1 MTEQNTPAG
10 PPPPPAFLPPGERER
25 HHPAG
30 ADLHTALTYSM
41 PDGYRPLQLDLY
53 VPTARSGPVPVVVW
67 IHGGAWL
74 FGTREFAPL
83 AWPAG
88 AVFQACVDA
97 GFAVASIDYRHS
109 REAAFPAQLHDAKAA
124 VRYLRHFAP
133 ELGLDHERVAVW
145 GESAGGHLAALLALV
160 DDPAFEGVDGVTGPS
175 SAVGAV
181 VDYYGVSDVDT
192 LPNFADS
199 FPPSWLED
207 LKRQGKGAP
216 PEPIDVLLEF
226 SPYSREEGRRLV
238 SPVSHARADAPPFL
252 LIHGEAD
259 GLVPIQQS
267 EALQAALEGAG
278 VEVELVRV
286 PGADHVFLGTDA
298 APQHERAIAFLRRH
312 LNA

>member
-1 MTEQNTPAG
+1 MAQPG
-10 PPPPPAFLPPGERER
+10 PPPPPLFQPPGERER
-25 HHPAG
+25 HHPTG
-30 ADLHTALTYSM
+30 ADLHTALTYSC

-53 VPTARSGPVPVVVW
+53 VPSSRSAPAPLVIW

-74 FGTREFAPL
+74 MGTRESAPY

-88 AVFQACVDA
+88 AVFQAAIDA
-97 GFAVASIDYRHS
+97 GLAIASIDYRHS

-124 VRYLRHFAP
+124 VRYLRHFAG
-133 ELGLDHERVAVW
+133 ELGLDPERIAVW

-160 DDPAFEGVDGVTGPS
+160 DDPELEGIDGVTGPS
-175 SAVGAV
+175 SAVSAV
-181 VDYYGVSDVDT
+181 VDYYGVSDVET
-192 LPNFADS
+192 LPPFGAN
-199 FPPSWLED
+199 FPPAWLEE

-226 SPYSREEGRRLV
+226 SPYTREEGRRLV
-238 SPVSHARADAPPFL
+238 SPVSHVRADAPPFL

-259 GLVPIQQS
+259 GLVPIGQS
-267 EALQAALEGAG
+267 EALLAALEGAG
-278 VEVELVRV
+278 VEAELVRV

-312 LNA
+312 LDA

>member
-1 MTEQNTPAG
+1 
-10 PPPPPAFLPPGERER
+10 
-25 HHPAG
+25 
-30 ADLHTALTYSM
+30 
-41 PDGYRPLQLDLY
+41 
-53 VPTARSGPVPVVVW
+53 
-67 IHGGAWL
+67 
-74 FGTREFAPL
+74 
-83 AWPAG
+83 
-88 AVFQACVDA
+88 
-97 GFAVASIDYRHS
+97 
-109 REAAFPAQLHDAKAA
+109 LHDAKAA
-124 VRYLRHFAP
+124 IRYLRHFAP
-133 ELGLDHERVAVW
+133 ELGIDPERVAVW